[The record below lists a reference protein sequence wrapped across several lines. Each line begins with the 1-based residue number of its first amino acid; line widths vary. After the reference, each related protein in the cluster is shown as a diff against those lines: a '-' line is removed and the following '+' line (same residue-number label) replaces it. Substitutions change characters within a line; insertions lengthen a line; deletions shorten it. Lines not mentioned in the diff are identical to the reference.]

1 MKIYMRKIKK
11 SILTIIVV
19 LACSCSGI
27 FEEKLSMKRVNY
39 DGNELRTDGYYYYL
53 NNGNVSTQVRFLY
66 KNGVGLCANSYA
78 SHDLNSVEHEMVM
91 YYPNTIKRKENWGLF
106 MISGSTIEIEEWT
119 IEIPRRVTVAKS
131 MGYIEN
137 DTTFRLTEHYFSGI
151 KYTYSERWHFKQ
163 FDNKPDSTNNFIK

>member
-1 MKIYMRKIKK
+1 M
-11 SILTIIVV
+11 TIIVITT
-19 LACSCSGI
+19 CSCSGI
-27 FEEKLSMKRVNY
+27 FDEKLSMKRVDY

-53 NNGNVSTQVRFLY
+53 NNGNGNTQVRFLY
-66 KNGVGLCANSYA
+66 KNGVSLCANSYT
-78 SHDLNSVEHEMVM
+78 SHDLNSVESEMVKS
-91 YYPNTIKRKENWGLF
+91 YPRTTKSKENWGLF
-106 MISGSTIEIEEWT
+106 MIAGTTIEIEEWT